1 MKVPP
6 RTTIILSV
14 MKTILKQILNELNDD
29 NSIDLNTIDWDALT
43 LSVRDA
49 GLNKNSD
56 YNDIKDVIMDLLE
69 SDHPNANCPWN

>member
-1 MKVPP
+1 
-6 RTTIILSV
+6 